1 MGRRHG
7 QAPRILTRSGA
18 YGNDVVDDVVDVVFR
33 DEAEGDVDD
42 RDGSAGGAD
51 GGTPAREVRKV
62 DLGGFAILAMGGG
75 AIVWARYGGM
85 AALTVILGGAG
96 IVALLWLLLSLM
108 EAWARA
114 D

>member
-1 MGRRHG
+1 MG
-7 QAPRILTRSGA
+7 
-18 YGNDVVDDVVDVVFR
+18 V
-33 DEAEGDVDD
+33 
-42 RDGSAGGAD
+42 
-51 GGTPAREVRKV
+51 
-62 DLGGFAILAMGGG
+62 G